1 MSWTIGQRPITV
13 AVLAMGGQGGG
24 VLAAGI
30 VSLGGDVGGTA
41 QDTSVAGVAQ
51 RTGATVYYA
60 ELFPPDV
67 AHRSGSGRARET
79 PILSLMPT
87 PGEVDVLIAS
97 ELMEAGRAVQRG
109 FVTPDRTTLITS
121 LNRVYSIL
129 EKSTLDDGRVDSS
142 ALLDGAVAA
151 AKTLVSGDFA
161 TLARDNGSVISAS
174 LFGALAGSGALPF
187 PREDFEEAIRKG
199 GKGVE
204 TSLAAFAAGYERAR
218 ESLAEDAARRT
229 APAPAPS
236 GGGPVPL
243 TLQVRRPKTPE
254 ELKADREAERN
265 EIAVRAPESLVG
277 PALAERARRVARSF
291 PPAAASMLLHG
302 LERTAVYQDLA
313 YADRYLDR
321 VARISALDPDHEGE
335 ARLTVE
341 AARHI
346 ALWMSYQDTVHV
358 ALQKVRGRRMDRVRA
373 EVRPGD
379 EQVMRVHEYLHPQ
392 VDEITDTL
400 PTALGRALE
409 HNRAFAKA
417 VDTVC
422 HRGFI
427 INTTSVWGYTTLSTL
442 ARMRPLRP
450 RSLRFGREQVFIDTW
465 LDTVTSVGRTDPALA
480 TEVIVAARVLKGYGQ
495 THAHGVDSFGLLM
508 EGLEL
513 VRGLPDAA
521 ERMRRLV
528 DAAVADEDGGKLH
541 DGLAALRRT
550 AA

>member
-1 MSWTIGQRPITV
+1 MSWTTGQRPITV
-13 AVLAMGGQGGG
+13 AVLAMGGEGGG
-24 VLAAGI
+24 VLADWI
-30 VSLGGDVGGTA
+30 VSLGEDEGWTA
-41 QDTSVAGVAQ
+41 QNTSVAGVAQ

-67 AHRSGSGRARET
+67 AHRSGTGRARDT

-129 EKSTLDDGRVDSS
+129 EKSTLDDGRVDSG

-151 AKTLVSGDFA
+151 AKTLIAGDFA

-187 PREDFEEAIRKG
+187 PRADFEEAIRRG

-218 ESLAEDAARRT
+218 ESLAESDG
-229 APAPAPS
+229 APS
-236 GGGPVPL
+236 VAPRPASTPVPL

-254 ELKADREAERN
+254 ELKAEREEERN
-265 EIAVRAPESLVG
+265 EIAVRTPESLVG
-277 PALAERARRVARSF
+277 PALADRARRVARSF
-291 PPAAASMLLHG
+291 PRAAASMLLHG

-321 VARISALDPDHEGE
+321 VARISALDADHEGA

-358 ALQKVRGRRMDRVRA
+358 ALQKVRGRRMDRVRS
-373 EVRPGD
+373 EVRPDD

-422 HRGFI
+422 HRGFV
-427 INTTSVWGYTTLSTL
+427 INTTSVWGYATLSTL
-442 ARMRPLRP
+442 ARMRPLRT

-480 TEVIVAARVLKGYGQ
+480 TEVVVAARVLKGYGR

-513 VRGLPDAA
+513 VRGRPDAA
-521 ERMRRLV
+521 DRMRRLV
-528 DAAVADEDGGKLH
+528 DAAVADEDGGAL
-541 DGLAALRRT
+541 GTALAALRG
-550 AA
+550 AAA